1 MARMKPLTIRLA
13 ITTRK
18 QIEFPKGKT
27 LHRMK
32 LASGQ
37 RTYPLFD
44 GDGRQPQTRLI
55 RQPPKLAGPL
65 PRRTRVHQ

>member
-1 MARMKPLTIRLA
+1 MARVKPLTIRLA

-27 LHRMK
+27 LHRMN

-37 RTYPLFD
+37 RTYRLID
-44 GDGRQPQTRLI
+44 GDDRQP
-55 RQPPKLAGPL
+55 
-65 PRRTRVHQ
+65 